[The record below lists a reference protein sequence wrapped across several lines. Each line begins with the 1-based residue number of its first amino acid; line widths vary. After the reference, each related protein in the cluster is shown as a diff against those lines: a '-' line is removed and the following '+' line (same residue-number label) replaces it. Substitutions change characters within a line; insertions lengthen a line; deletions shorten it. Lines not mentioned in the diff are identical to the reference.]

1 MALNLTALWSVPH
14 GAAAGNM
21 LRTGILSRVLEAVP
35 SLNVVVA
42 SPLVKDSSFVREF
55 SHPRVSFEDLPPHRP
70 AGLEARLMALMQAC
84 YLESGVTSSVKIR
97 REEALAKGIV
107 RWLPAKRMLAQAIAP
122 SLAKPESR
130 YDLIDR
136 LVSHPETERLFDRH
150 HPVMVVTSNPGLI
163 FPEVP
168 LLRTAKRRGIRTMAI
183 DPSWDNFTNKLLPVR
198 RTDRLIVWN
207 TIMKEQAVALHG
219 YQPHELLMAGTPQW
233 DSYFRDG
240 VLTSREDFCARIGA
254 NPAAKIVTLT
264 TSPQELYGY
273 FQQVI
278 EQLAA
283 AREQGRWG
291 RDVQLLVRVHPRD
304 DIEQYAAF
312 ANRAGVIIEKP
323 FKSTV
328 RSGDGMA
335 VDITAD
341 ATRHL
346 ANTMHHSDVIV
357 QVSSTIAIEASIFDT
372 PVVNIA
378 FDGDTTLPFARS
390 ATRYT
395 HFTHWRNISA
405 TGAVREASTP
415 EQMVEWVGRYLAEP
429 ELDRE
434 GRRRVVLEQCQ
445 FLDGRAAERVAG
457 FVIDEIAMPARQP
470 GQS

>member
-1 MALNLTALWSVPH
+1 
-14 GAAAGNM
+14 M
-21 LRTGILSRVLEAVP
+21 LRTGILSQVLDAVP
-35 SLNVVVA
+35 SLRVVVL

-55 SHPRVSFEDLPPHRP
+55 SHPRISFEDLPPHRP
-70 AGLEARLMALMQAC
+70 VGREARLIALMQAC

-107 RWLPAKRMLAQAIAP
+107 RWLPAKRLLAKTFAP
-122 SLAKPESR
+122 SLARPESR

-136 LVSHPETERLFDRH
+136 LVSHPDAERLFDQHR
-150 HPVMVVTSNPGLI
+150 PVMVVTSNPGLI

-168 LLRTAKRRGIRTMAI
+168 LLRTARRRGIKSMAI

-207 TIMKEQAVALHG
+207 TIMKDQAVALHG
-219 YQPHELLMAGTPQW
+219 YQPDELLLAGTPQW

-240 VLTSREDFCARIGA
+240 VLTSREEFCARIGA
-254 NPAAKIVTLT
+254 NPAAKLVTLT

-273 FQQVI
+273 FQPVI
-278 EQLAA
+278 EQLARA
-283 AREQGRWG
+283 CEQGRWPHE
-291 RDVQLLVRVHPRD
+291 VQLLVRVHPRD
-304 DIEQYAAF
+304 AIEQYAGF
-312 ANRAGVIIEKP
+312 ANRPGVIIEKP
-323 FKSTV
+323 FKATNV
-328 RSGDGMA
+328 RSGDGMT

-346 ANTMHHSDVIV
+346 ANTMHHSDVVV

-390 ATRYT
+390 ALRYT
-395 HFTHWRNISA
+395 QFTHWRNISE
-405 TGAVREASTP
+405 TGAVREATTP
-415 EQMVEWVGRYLAEP
+415 EQMLQMVGRYLDEP
-429 ELDRE
+429 GLDRE

-445 FLDGRAAERVAG
+445 FLDGKAAERVGA
-457 FVIDEIAMPARQP
+457 FVIDEMVQAIGRAEQR
-470 GQS
+470 

>member
-1 MALNLTALWSVPH
+1 
-14 GAAAGNM
+14 M
-21 LRTGILSRVLEAVP
+21 LRTGILSQVLDALP
-35 SLNVVVA
+35 SLQVVVL
-42 SPLVKDSSFVREF
+42 SPLVQDASFVREF
-55 SHPRVSFEDLPPHRP
+55 SHPRVTFDDLPPHRP
-70 AGLEARLMALMQAC
+70 AGLEARLIALMQAC

-107 RWLPAKRMLAQAIAP
+107 RWLPAKRLLAQALAP
-122 SLAKPESR
+122 SLARPETR

-136 LVSHPETERLFDRH
+136 LVSHPGAERVFDAH
-150 HPVMVVTSNPGLI
+150 HPSIVVTSNPGLI

-168 LLRTAKRRGIRTMAI
+168 LLRTAKRRGIKTMAI

-219 YQPHELLMAGTPQW
+219 YRPEELLLAGTPQW
-233 DSYFRDG
+233 DSYFREA
-240 VLTSREDFCARIGA
+240 VLTSREEFCARIGA
-254 NPAAKIVTLT
+254 NPSARIVTLT

-278 EQLAA
+278 EHLAS
-283 AREQGRWG
+283 AREHGRWPHE
-291 RDVQLLVRVHPRD
+291 VQLLVRVHPRD

-312 ANRAGVIIEKP
+312 ANRPGVIIEKP
-323 FKSTV
+323 FRPMAV

-335 VDITAD
+335 VDITSD

-346 ANTMHHSDVIV
+346 ANTMHHSDVVV

-378 FDGDTTLPFARS
+378 FDGDKTLPFARS

-405 TGAVREASTP
+405 TGAVREVSTP
-415 EQMVEWVGRYLAEP
+415 EQMIDWVGRYLAEP
-429 ELDRE
+429 GLDRE

-445 FLDGRAAERVAG
+445 FLDGRAAERVG
-457 FVIDEIAMPARQP
+457 EFVIAEIKAVQR
-470 GQS
+470 